1 MWLIDELDDFEETY
15 HMLVGAEP
23 VGKLNSMIMK
33 KKQTELCVYYGLYN
47 NDKLI
52 AYFWLMKMPE
62 FEKTLKGFE
71 FHVEEKYQKQG
82 IGFYFYRFIVLD
94 DAQTIITDFSH
105 TRNSSK
111 IWDKLISSHEF
122 KVGTYN
128 AITRAMD
135 YDNPIDREMIYS
147 NDFLHLTVR
156 SKTIRDI
163 GVNSAEEVSIDISFN
178 TAKIFGKINLTSDET
193 FYSSRITP
201 FSFEL

>member
-1 MWLIDELDDFEETY
+1 MWLIDELDNFQETY

-33 KKQTELCVYYGLYN
+33 KKQTELCVYYGLYDS
-47 NDKLI
+47 DKLI

-62 FEKTLKGFE
+62 FERTLKAFE
-71 FHVEEKYQKQG
+71 FHVEEEYQKQG
-82 IGFYFYRFIVLD
+82 IGFYFYRFIVLYD
-94 DAQTIITDFSH
+94 CQTIITDFSH

-128 AITRAMD
+128 AITRVID
-135 YDNPIDREMIYS
+135 YNNPIDKEMIYG

-163 GVNSAEEVSIDISFN
+163 DVNSAEEVSIDIAFN
-178 TAKIFGKINLTSDET
+178 TAKKFSKRDLGIDET
-193 FYSSRITP
+193 FYSSRIKP
-201 FSFEL
+201 FDFEL